1 MKKVVNVEPSDVFT
15 LLAAEKEV
23 YAIDTL
29 SDAVT
34 NLYYHQACN
43 IVDMIKADVCA
54 FFIVEEEGEE

>member
-23 YAIDTL
+23 YAIDTS

-34 NLYYHQACN
+34 NLYYHQVCN
-43 IVDMIKADVCA
+43 IVDMIKAGERA
-54 FFIVEEEGEE
+54 FFIVEEEAET